1 LLQLN
6 RGMDPLRTTG
16 FERRLRILA
25 YLAEDRQVSRAERR
39 NASAINLPLLPLQFG
54 HSEEFM
60 RLAAPHAA
68 NGAVLV
74 GLVAL
79 LATAGCSAANVGA
92 RHTGS
97 FVQGRPVIS
106 LGTCCVGYQT
116 TPNFAAI
123 YATDK
128 SRKSLWL
135 PVVDKQGLPHPAGHR
150 HDAYYTGDTVR
161 AFHSKRPDGYAYK
174 PIKATDDGR
183 FDVDISRS
191 LPDLRT
197 VNFREF
203 NAFDDGRLT
212 EEGRGEVAAWV
223 RGKYGKQASIKRLGE
238 GGFSVAYRVCP
249 KPHKCVVVKIRKMQ
263 PTFAKWKR
271 VKMAV
276 SAATE
281 LKRDLAIA
289 EVAAAVTSWTTYTDE
304 KGGVKP
310 LLVGGTALPPLKA
323 FAVDSAAA
331 SPVGRLAR
339 VAGVR
344 NSALVSE
351 GSVEQALIAFWASP
365 ELKKMVAEATAM
377 GSTWQVAAKQEAAAN
392 ADVREVEAQTFFE
405 MYNKTSRFGPEVI
418 KAHGFFQRCH
428 KLRKLPTIAKYC
440 LAVRKEFSIPDDFD
454 ERVKSLE
461 WMYRDSAADVIRFT
475 RVNFGRALGN
485 PAEDGEFREI
495 GLDYNHGRNA
505 GWDPETRQFVLFDF

>member
-1 LLQLN
+1 MSCKLPGSLAVERVGWSCTAAQASQSSNTAASANPVRITLLQLN

-39 NASAINLPLLPLQFG
+39 NASAINLLLLPLQFG

-79 LATAGCSAANVGA
+79 LATAGCSAVNVGA

-116 TPNFAAI
+116 TSNFAAI

-203 NAFDDGRLT
+203 NAFDELEIVDEFELD
-212 EEGRGEVAAWV
+212 V
-223 RGKYGKQASIKRLGE
+223 
-238 GGFSVAYRVCP
+238 
-249 KPHKCVVVKIRKMQ
+249 KPHASHAKMV
-263 PTFAKWKR
+263 FC
-271 VKMAV
+271 
-276 SAATE
+276 
-281 LKRDLAIA
+281 
-289 EVAAAVTSWTTYTDE
+289 
-304 KGGVKP
+304 GGI
-310 LLVGGTALPPLKA
+310 VGG
-323 FAVDSAAA
+323 
-331 SPVGRLAR
+331 
-339 VAGVR
+339 
-344 NSALVSE
+344 
-351 GSVEQALIAFWASP
+351 
-365 ELKKMVAEATAM
+365 KK
-377 GSTWQVAAKQEAAAN
+377 
-392 ADVREVEAQTFFE
+392 
-405 MYNKTSRFGPEVI
+405 
-418 KAHGFFQRCH
+418 
-428 KLRKLPTIAKYC
+428 
-440 LAVRKEFSIPDDFD
+440 
-454 ERVKSLE
+454 
-461 WMYRDSAADVIRFT
+461 
-475 RVNFGRALGN
+475 
-485 PAEDGEFREI
+485 
-495 GLDYNHGRNA
+495 
-505 GWDPETRQFVLFDF
+505 